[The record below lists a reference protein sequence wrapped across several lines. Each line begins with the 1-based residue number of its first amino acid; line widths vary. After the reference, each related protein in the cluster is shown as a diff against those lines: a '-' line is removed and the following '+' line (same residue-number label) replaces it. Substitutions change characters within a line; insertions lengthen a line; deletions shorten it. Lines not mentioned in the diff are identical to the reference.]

1 MANPETAVPY
11 CMLGSLA
18 INDILGFVFLLT
30 ILFCMGDM
38 ESALQTPT
46 DYPIIEIFRSVTRSL
61 AGSCALTAVL
71 IIAAWLGTIALLA
84 STARMVLSLA
94 RDRGMSSLLIPPFSL
109 IHHY

>member
-1 MANPETAVPY
+1 
-11 CMLGSLA
+11 
-18 INDILGFVFLLT
+18 
-30 ILFCMGDM
+30 MGDM